1 MAEFTPITT
10 QEQLDTVI
18 AARLKRDRETQKK
31 DFDSQILE
39 RDTKL
44 KEYEKQIGE
53 LGKQLEASGKKDET
67 IKELQG
73 KVKSYE
79 TASMRTRIANEI
91 GLPYELA
98 SRLTGEDE
106 ETVRKDAESLKAL
119 FGHNRSVA
127 PMATGEPSE
136 KTGRKPNTMEDG
148 LREAVKQFRRE

>member
-10 QEQLDTVI
+10 QEQLDAVI

-39 RDTKL
+39 RDAKI
-44 KEYEKQIGE
+44 KEFEKQIGE
-53 LGKQLEASGKKDET
+53 LGKQLEASGKKDDT
-67 IKELQG
+67 IKELEG
-73 KVKSYE
+73 KVKTYE
-79 TASMRTRIANEI
+79 TASMRTRIAHEV

-106 ETVRKDAESLKAL
+106 ETVRKDAESLNKL
-119 FGHNRSVA
+119 IGHRSVE

-136 KTGRKPNTMEDG
+136 KSGRQPNTLEDG
-148 LREAVKQFRRE
+148 LREAVKQFRK